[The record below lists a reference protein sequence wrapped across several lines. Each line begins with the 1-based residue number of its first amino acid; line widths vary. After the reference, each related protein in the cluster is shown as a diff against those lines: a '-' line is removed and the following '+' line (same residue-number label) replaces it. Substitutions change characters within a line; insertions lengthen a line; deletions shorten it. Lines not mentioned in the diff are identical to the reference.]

1 MKSQG
6 WSDYELYADPGFS
19 GKNLE
24 RPAIQKLIK
33 DCEDGKI
40 DTVLVFKLDRL
51 SRSQKDTLYLIE
63 EVFNNNE
70 VGFISVRESF
80 DTTTPFGK
88 AMIGI
93 LSVFAQ
99 LERETILERTRIGL
113 KKRAENGYWRGG
125 GKTPFAYD

>member
-1 MKSQG
+1 LKSQG

-24 RPAIQKLIK
+24 RPAIGKLIK

-63 EVFNNNE
+63 EVFNNIIVIIKTE
-70 VGFISVRESF
+70 KILFFIKYSSRF
-80 DTTTPFGK
+80 IINKD
-88 AMIGI
+88 
-93 LSVFAQ
+93 
-99 LERETILERTRIGL
+99 
-113 KKRAENGYWRGG
+113 
-125 GKTPFAYD
+125 